1 MFQDKYGKKDPSCV
15 AEVKRVYNELELQV
29 KL

>member
-1 MFQDKYGKKDPSCV
+1 MFKEKYGKKDPSCV

-29 KL
+29 R